1 MKEFRADIHC
11 HSDCSDG
18 SDSPLLL
25 VELAAQIGLLGLSIT
40 DHDTIEAYTPELF
53 EKAKEL
59 NLQLL
64 TGIELSTEISMQ
76 SVHVLGYGID
86 HESPSLQKFLEELQ
100 RRRTSRN
107 RMILDNLARKNMPI
121 SEDELFA
128 FAARLEGKKTI
139 GRPHIAALMVQ
150 KGYVGTWQQA
160 FEGYLKQGASCY
172 VSGIKFSPLDAIEQ
186 IRKAGGK
193 AILAHPHFL
202 RKGHALREILALP
215 FDGIECHYA
224 RLPKAQEAPWLELA
238 EKKGWIATGGSD
250 YHGTFKPNLSLG
262 CSWVNETVFAK
273 LQPRSKSS

>member
-86 HESPSLQKFLEELQ
+86 HESPSLQK
-100 RRRTSRN
+100 
-107 RMILDNLARKNMPI
+107 LDRK
-121 SEDELFA
+121 S
-128 FAARLEGKKTI
+128 
-139 GRPHIAALMVQ
+139 V
-150 KGYVGTWQQA
+150 V
-160 FEGYLKQGASCY
+160 
-172 VSGIKFSPLDAIEQ
+172 
-186 IRKAGGK
+186 
-193 AILAHPHFL
+193 
-202 RKGHALREILALP
+202 
-215 FDGIECHYA
+215 
-224 RLPKAQEAPWLELA
+224 
-238 EKKGWIATGGSD
+238 
-250 YHGTFKPNLSLG
+250 
-262 CSWVNETVFAK
+262 
-273 LQPRSKSS
+273 